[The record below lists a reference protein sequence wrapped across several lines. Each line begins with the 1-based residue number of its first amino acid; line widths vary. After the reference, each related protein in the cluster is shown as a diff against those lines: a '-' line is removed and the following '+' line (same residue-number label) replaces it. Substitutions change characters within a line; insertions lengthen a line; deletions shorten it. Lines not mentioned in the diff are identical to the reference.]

1 MSLEKAFESG
11 SSVRVSQTS
20 FVSKILETMFPSML
34 YSASQGKLGNTG
46 DRKIIKGRLAYLD
59 KDL

>member
-1 MSLEKAFESG
+1 
-11 SSVRVSQTS
+11 
-20 FVSKILETMFPSML
+20 MFPFML
-34 YSASQGKLGNTG
+34 YSASQGKLGNIG